1 MKTHKKVTYT
11 LQEKTLL
18 EIEIILLMKSV
29 ESNVVKTTKSSI
41 VKDCLLSSYK
51 LFEQELVENG
61 GLPLSET
68 YNLPNKF
75 SNTQPITI
83 TLPFEVVD
91 RLDYFSKKLGIKK
104 SHLVMCSLFLSGK

>member
-18 EIEIILLMKSV
+18 EIEIIMLMKSV

-51 LFEQELVENG
+51 LFEQELVDNG
-61 GLPLSET
+61 GVPLSET
-68 YNLPNKF
+68 YNFPNKF
-75 SNTQPITI
+75 SNTHPITI

-91 RLDYFSKKLGIKK
+91 KLDYFSRCLIIR
-104 SHLVMCSLFLSGK
+104 FLLY